1 MPAIMMTGYG
11 EVPMVVRAV
20 RAGAI
25 DFLEKP
31 CAWEQLKESI
41 DLALKLDALS
51 RKVTQQLSAIDERL
65 ALLTPQERR
74 VMELLVAGKPNK
86 AIAGRLNISLR
97 TVEFRRAR
105 MLQVLDVRCVSEVV
119 GVKVARDRLVG
130 QSTRP
135 FNEWTDGLS
144 VDLVSACDFDLCPAW
159 IRQSPR
165 ASMLDVT
172 VPVDSGV
179 ALSAV

>member
-105 MLQVLDVRCVSEVV
+105 VLQVLDVRNVSEVV
-119 GVKVARDRLVG
+119 AVKVARDRLAG

-135 FNEWTDGLS
+135 FNEWTDVLGGGS
-144 VDLVSACDFDLCPAW
+144 PADCDFDLCPAW
-159 IRQSPR
+159 IQESP
-165 ASMLDVT
+165 AAAFPDVAPR
-172 VPVDSGV
+172 VESSL
-179 ALSAV
+179 ALGAL